1 MLRLFLCVA
10 VIRVDTVS
18 YVVVVAVSATTV
30 MIGFNVGVAS
40 AVYSMYVLFVF
51 FISVSAII

>member
-1 MLRLFLCVA
+1 MLGLFLCVV
-10 VIRVDTVS
+10 VIRVDAVG

-30 MIGFNVGVAS
+30 MIGFNVAVAS